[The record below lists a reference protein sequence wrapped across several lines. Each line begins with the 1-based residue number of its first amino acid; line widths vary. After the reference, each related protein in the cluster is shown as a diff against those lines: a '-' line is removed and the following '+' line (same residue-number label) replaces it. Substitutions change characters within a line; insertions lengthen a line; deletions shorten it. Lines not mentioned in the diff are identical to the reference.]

1 MISDQQ
7 FLPDTKMNRFT
18 LDTENIQIP
27 NQIQENIRRRTRT

>member
-7 FLPDTKMNRFT
+7 FLPDTKINT